1 MVVDFARRRT
11 SRDHPVRSTRTWRSI
26 PVLVMCCL
34 PLAGCS
40 LNGTLA
46 PRGRDA
52 QVAAGIWWYMFW
64 LGTAIFVGWLAIFV
78 VAMVRRQPPDADR
91 DSERRLHQRFIVGGG
106 IVLPCLVFATL
117 FVYDLWGVNA
127 LPRGGDV
134 VVDATAYQY
143 WWEFGYEQPELVT
156 ANELYI
162 PTGTDVE
169 VRLHTEDVIHSFWV
183 PQLSGKRDMIPGRT
197 NTLTLHATEPGRY
210 LGECTEFC
218 GLQHANMRFE
228 VVAVPPDEYRTWLDD
243 MEQPAGRPSTAAE
256 RRGYDTFMTS
266 TCAACH
272 VVRGTPA
279 DGRVGPDLTHF
290 ASRRWLGAG
299 AAPNDRAHLASWV
312 ANAQVLKP
320 GNAMPPVEIP
330 ADRLTDLLTYLES
343 LE

>member
-183 PQLSGKRDMIPGRT
+183 PQLSGKRDMIPGRSESWPRSPT
-197 NTLTLHATEPGRY
+197 RCTPRAARCSYSCGTSAGWHIPRSVAAKLSGR
-210 LGECTEFC
+210 
-218 GLQHANMRFE
+218 
-228 VVAVPPDEYRTWLDD
+228 
-243 MEQPAGRPSTAAE
+243 
-256 RRGYDTFMTS
+256 RR
-266 TCAACH
+266 
-272 VVRGTPA
+272 
-279 DGRVGPDLTHF
+279 
-290 ASRRWLGAG
+290 SRR
-299 AAPNDRAHLASWV
+299 
-312 ANAQVLKP
+312 
-320 GNAMPPVEIP
+320 
-330 ADRLTDLLTYLES
+330 T
-343 LE
+343 

>member
-1 MVVDFARRRT
+1 MVALRRLAAAR
-11 SRDHPVRSTRTWRSI
+11 VSTLLGTAVALS
-26 PVLVMCCL
+26 
-34 PLAGCS
+34 GCAMS
-40 LNGTLA
+40 GTLA
-46 PRGRDA
+46 PRGPDA

-78 VAMVRRQPPDADR
+78 VAMVRRHPIDADVE
-91 DSERRLHQRFIVGGG
+91 DERRLHQRFIVGGG
-106 IVLPCLVFATL
+106 IILPCLVFATL
-117 FVYDLWGVNA
+117 FVYDLWGINA
-127 LPRGGDV
+127 LPRGDEV
-134 VVDATAYQY
+134 VVDATAYQF

-169 VRLHTEDVIHSFWV
+169 VRLRTDDVIHSFWV

-228 VVAVPPDEYRTWLDD
+228 VVAVPPDEYDAWFDD
-243 MEQPAGRPSTAAE
+243 MVQPAVEPSTAAE
-256 RRGYDTFMTS
+256 QRGYDAFMTS
-266 TCAACH
+266 SCAACH
-272 VVRGTPA
+272 VVRGTLA

-299 AAPNDRAHLASWV
+299 AAPNDRAHLGSWV
-312 ANAQVLKP
+312 VNAQVLKP
-320 GNAMPPVEIP
+320 GNTMPPVEIA
-330 ADRLTDLLTYLES
+330 ADRLADLLTYLES